1 VSSSHWKAR
10 LLGGATSLLVG
21 NQGSADRP
29 FALLVTRSMTW
40 GTWGGGGIG
49 AQEEQEKRTLDA
61 LERVRVL
68 SEALP
73 NIQRFR
79 GETVVV
85 KYGGAA
91 MKDETLKVCCAHANP
106 NPTAPKMMSET

>member
-1 VSSSHWKAR
+1 
-10 LLGGATSLLVG
+10 
-21 NQGSADRP
+21 
-29 FALLVTRSMTW
+29 MTW

>member
-1 VSSSHWKAR
+1 M
-10 LLGGATSLLVG
+10 
-21 NQGSADRP
+21 D
-29 FALLVTRSMTW
+29 
-40 GTWGGGGIG
+40 
-49 AQEEQEKRTLDA
+49 AQ
-61 LERVRVL
+61 ERVRIL

-91 MKDETLKVCCAHANP
+91 MKDETLKVGGWV
-106 NPTAPKMMSET
+106 

>member
-1 VSSSHWKAR
+1 MTSDHPSGEQLALEGAFTGRCNQSV
-10 LLGGATSLLVG
+10 GGQPRVG
-21 NQGSADRP
+21 RQAGP
-29 FALLVTRSMTW
+29 
-40 GTWGGGGIG
+40 IG